1 VRPFDSVGVGRVDL
15 ALRETTPEVTDR
27 LTNRLGEFALVP
39 RWLAAAATGT
49 SLRLW
54 CVLWVYSGNGTH
66 AAWPSHETL
75 AEDLEV
81 SVSTVKRCLKELT
94 DLGVL
99 SCQARSGTSTMY
111 TLGWRYPQ
119 IGTSQVTSE
128 LLTQVTDDLPPRS
141 PMTYKERLSEIDN
154 PEHDDSV
161 THERKLSRS
170 QVRDIVTK
178 SAFCPTCREKLGR
191 CLCD

>member
-1 VRPFDSVGVGRVDL
+1 MG
-15 ALRETTPEVTDR
+15 DR
-27 LTNRLGEFALVP
+27 LANRLGEFALVP
-39 RWLAAAATGT
+39 RWLASSATGNT
-49 SLRLW
+49 VRLW

-66 AAWPSHETL
+66 AAWPSHERL
-75 AEDLEV
+75 AEDLDV
-81 SVSTVKRCLKELT
+81 SVSTVKRCLRELG

-99 SCQARSGTSTMY
+99 SCEPRSGTSTLY

-119 IGTSQVTSE
+119 IGTSELTSE
-128 LLTQVTDDLPPRS
+128 LQTQVTHDLPPRS

-154 PEHDDSV
+154 QPDPQEV
-161 THERKLSRS
+161 IKLSRA

-191 CLCD
+191 CLCDSVGSEAGSEAAS

>member
-1 VRPFDSVGVGRVDL
+1 
-15 ALRETTPEVTDR
+15 
-27 LTNRLGEFALVP
+27 
-39 RWLAAAATGT
+39 
-49 SLRLW
+49 
-54 CVLWVYSGNGTH
+54 
-66 AAWPSHETL
+66 
-75 AEDLEV
+75 
-81 SVSTVKRCLKELT
+81 VSTVKRCLKELT

-141 PMTYKERLSEIDN
+141 PMTYKERLSEIEN
-154 PEHDDSV
+154 PEDVDSV
-161 THERKLSRS
+161 NHDRKLSRS

>member
-1 VRPFDSVGVGRVDL
+1 M
-15 ALRETTPEVTDR
+15 TDR

-49 SLRLW
+49 TLRLW
-54 CVLWVYSGNGTH
+54 CVLWAYSGNGSH

-75 AEDLEV
+75 ADDLEV

-99 SCQARSGTSTMY
+99 SCEPRSGTSSLY
-111 TLGWRYPQ
+111 VLGWRTYPQ
-119 IGTSQVTSE
+119 IGTSGFTSE
-128 LLTQVTDDLPPRS
+128 LQTQVTDDLPPRS
-141 PMTYKERLSEIDN
+141 PMTYKERLSEIEN
-154 PEHDDSV
+154 QEHVDSV
-161 THERKLSRS
+161 THEPQQQDKLSRE

>member
-1 VRPFDSVGVGRVDL
+1 M
-15 ALRETTPEVTDR
+15 TDR

-39 RWLAAAATGT
+39 RWLASAATGT
-49 SLRLW
+49 TLRLW

-75 AEDLEV
+75 ADDIEV

-99 SCQARSGTSTMY
+99 SCEPRSGTSTLY
-111 TLGWRYPQ
+111 RLGWRCPQ

-128 LLTQVTDDLPPRS
+128 LHTQVTHDLPPRS
-141 PMTYKERLSEIDN
+141 PMTYKERLSEIEN
-154 PEHDDSV
+154 REHDDSV
-161 THERKLSRS
+161 THEPQQQNKLSRE

-178 SAFCPTCREKLGR
+178 SAFCPTCSEKLGR